1 MNRERIQ
8 TEMGT
13 VRARYV
19 KASEKT
25 LSSRPALRKIM

>member
-1 MNRERIQ
+1 MKRERIH

-13 VRARYV
+13 VSARYV

-25 LSSRPALRKIM
+25 LSSRPVLRKIM